1 MQTKLFVMNDWVPG
15 PIWTGDNTA
24 EWGHLKASL
33 PMILT
38 LNLVGLPFSG
48 GEVHFNQLK
57 GMLACFV
64 AVLKLD

>member
-1 MQTKLFVMNDWVPG
+1 MLGFFCKLNFFLLIIGFPG

-24 EWGHLKASL
+24 DWGHLKASL

-48 GEVHFNQLK
+48 GEV
-57 GMLACFV
+57 
-64 AVLKLD
+64 VLKE

>member
-1 MQTKLFVMNDWVPG
+1 MPTKLFVSANWFPG

-24 EWGHLKASL
+24 DWGHLKASL

-48 GEVHFNQLK
+48 GEAILIHLSSQLISFD
-57 GMLACFV
+57 G
-64 AVLKLD
+64 D

>member
-1 MQTKLFVMNDWVPG
+1 MRFLSVQTKVFVTHHWVAG

-24 EWGHLKASL
+24 DWGHLKASL

-48 GEVHFNQLK
+48 GEVLFNQLK
-57 GMLACFV
+57 
-64 AVLKLD
+64 